1 MVSQKN
7 LGFSHKNFSNPKY
20 KQCYISPQKIS
31 REYKDDDI
39 KTTRDVISNS
49 DDDDGDD
56 DEDVVVVVKV
66 EK

>member
-7 LGFSHKNFSNPKY
+7 LGFSHKKFSNPKY

-49 DDDDGDD
+49 DDDDDD